1 MNQLKFKR
9 LHTDAIIPTRA
20 NPLDAGV
27 DIYALEDV
35 VIPETKT
42 RHWQGFKTSIGQA
55 RIHTGIAVE
64 IPPGHYG
71 KVSSRSG
78 LAFKQGI
85 FSFDGTIDSLYRG
98 EVGVLLYN
106 TTDKPYQVCKGD
118 RVAQLIVVPCAILEP
133 VEVADLSDTERGIS
147 GFGSSGR

>member
-1 MNQLKFKR
+1 MNQLKFKK
-9 LHTDAIIPTRA
+9 LNPAAIIPTRA
-20 NPLDAGV
+20 NPLDAGLDV
-27 DIYALEDV
+27 YALEDV

-42 RHWQGFKTSIGQA
+42 RHWQGFKTSVGQA
-55 RIHTGIAVE
+55 RIPTGIAVE

-85 FSFDGTIDSLYRG
+85 FSFDGTVDSLYRG

-106 TTDKPYQVCKGD
+106 TTDKPYEVKKGD
-118 RVAQLIVVPCAILEP
+118 RIAQLIVVPCAILEP
-133 VEVADLSDTERGIS
+133 VEVDELSNTTRGES

>member
-27 DIYALEDV
+27 DIYALEEV

-42 RHWQGFKTSIGQA
+42 RHWQGFKTSVGQA
-55 RIHTGIAVE
+55 IISTGLAVE
-64 IPPGHYG
+64 IPPGYYG
-71 KVSSRSG
+71 KFSSRSG
-78 LAFKQGI
+78 LAFKEGI
-85 FSFDGTIDSLYRG
+85 FSFDGTVDAGYRG
-98 EVGVLLYN
+98 EIKGLLYN
-106 TTDKPYQVCKGD
+106 TTDRPFLLRKGE
-118 RVAQLIVVPCAILEP
+118 RFAQLLIIPCAILEP
-133 VEVADLSDTERGIS
+133 VEAEILSEATRGES